1 MDTYSPASLIPCRAQ
16 TLDVLRH
23 MGAYRPMLML
33 RGSDDGYGTRW
44 LLDGMQVQPG
54 IAMYLMNGGFI
65 VDSGATEFGARK
77 LTLTESGKRLRD
89 NGVIWWESLGYLERL
104 RVTIFG

>member
-1 MDTYSPASLIPCRAQ
+1 MDTYSSTSLIPCRAQ

-23 MGAYRPMLML
+23 MGTYRPMLML

-54 IAMYLMNGGFI
+54 IATYLMNGDFL

>member
-1 MDTYSPASLIPCRAQ
+1 MDASSPASPIPSRAQ

-23 MGAYRPMLML
+23 MGTYRPMLML

-54 IAMYLMNGGFI
+54 IARYLMEGDFL
-65 VDSGATEFGARK
+65 VDSGATEFGART

-89 NGVIWWESLGYLERL
+89 NGVIWWESLGFLERL
-104 RVTIFG
+104 TVTIFG

>member
-1 MDTYSPASLIPCRAQ
+1 MDTSSPTSLIPSRAQ

-33 RGSDDGYGTRW
+33 RGSDDGYGARW

-54 IAMYLMNGGFI
+54 IAKYLMNGGFLA
-65 VDSGATEFGARK
+65 DSGATEFGARI
-77 LTLTESGKRLRD
+77 LTLTDSGKRLRE
-89 NGVIWWESLGYLERL
+89 NGLLWWDSLGYLERW
-104 RVTIFG
+104 RIRIFG

>member
-1 MDTYSPASLIPCRAQ
+1 MATYSPTRLIPCRAQ

-23 MGAYRPMLML
+23 MGTYRPMLML

-54 IAMYLMNGGFI
+54 IAMYLMSGDFI

>member
-1 MDTYSPASLIPCRAQ
+1 MDTFSPTSLIPSRAQ

-23 MGAYRPMLML
+23 IGAYRPMLML

-54 IAMYLMNGGFI
+54 IATYLMNGGFL

-104 RVTIFG
+104 TVTIFG

>member
-1 MDTYSPASLIPCRAQ
+1 MDTSSPASPIPSRAQ

-23 MGAYRPMLML
+23 MGTYRPMLML

-54 IAMYLMNGGFI
+54 IAMYLMNGDFL

>member
-1 MDTYSPASLIPCRAQ
+1 MDTYSPTSLIPCRAQ

-23 MGAYRPMLML
+23 MGTYRPMLML

-54 IAMYLMNGGFI
+54 IATYLMNGDFI

-77 LTLTESGKRLRD
+77 LALTDSGTRFRAEGLRWWAGLGRLQKLK
-89 NGVIWWESLGYLERL
+89 IIL
-104 RVTIFG
+104 FG